1 MFCCRSLTSHATICK
16 RHSHTL
22 LETKHEK
29 KGITITQLINNK
41 ILPHCTVERIPKS
54 KWQYTRPTHEFHH
67 FNLAFTFAIVKDSEI
82 RSKEL
87 WWRCSRPQIS
97 VLLEDT
103 KEHKRINSTHRK
115 DLYWE
120 LFRWKNLRN
129 YTKAVILLRRIL
141 SWDQIP
147 LCLYL

>member
-1 MFCCRSLTSHATICK
+1 MIQKQNAFDLNAIFELNRIFVYELFDNALSQKPQKWLQRDRKCICFSAWICLTGKNTVFWCRSLTSHATICK

-67 FNLAFTFAIVKDSEI
+67 FNLAFTFAIVKDSKI

-87 WWRCSRPQIS
+87 W
-97 VLLEDT
+97 
-103 KEHKRINSTHRK
+103 
-115 DLYWE
+115 
-120 LFRWKNLRN
+120 
-129 YTKAVILLRRIL
+129 
-141 SWDQIP
+141 
-147 LCLYL
+147 